1 MQEINGMGWGPLK
14 EICYRKD
21 SRLTKENRKSFQK
34 RVKKAFISWLAY
46 KGYLPEACKNGQLPQ
61 WLDVHHIHPLGGGG
75 DNEFSNLV
83 IIPKTRHVKMN
94 RQFFDCVGDLKEG
107 ESRNIVVPS
116 FVDGR
121 GNPLFVDYEGIREYQ
136 KLLAL
141 SGRKCDSEWVHLCDS
156 GRGHGPVRKGSPTRG
171 HGPVRKGGP
180 NQKGGR

>member
-121 GNPLFVDYEGIREYQ
+121 GNPLFIDYEGIREYQ

-156 GRGHGPVRKGSPTRG
+156 ERCHSPRSDSGRGHAPVRKGSP
-171 HGPVRKGGP
+171 